1 MVTAADRT
9 LGELARRL
17 DDVVSRFEAL
27 ANKLDVTYVRTELFI
42 SYQKLAEA
50 EHTRLKDANDTLK
63 IRVAELE
70 DGRKWISRLVLGFI
84 VLAVLGTVVIAKVAG
99 AHP

>member
-27 ANKLDVTYVRTELFI
+27 ANKLDVTYVRTELFV

-63 IRVAELE
+63 VRVAELE

-84 VLAVLGTVVIAKVAG
+84 ILAVIGSVITVAKVG
-99 AHP
+99 VH